1 MPEVITKL
9 VEGLVVAYSLSALK
23 FSFSLLTTCKS
34 VFKAGW

>member
-23 FSFSLLTTCKS
+23 FSFSLLTKS